1 MASLPYITSA
11 GNIEKALARIKSAS
25 VPEKVTQDFVKDTL
39 KIPGGSGDQMTS
51 FLKKIGFADSSGQPT
66 KLYTSYRN
74 PTSSGQAVA
83 EAIRTA
89 YAPLYRRDEA
99 MHEKTDSELTGLVI
113 EETGHAEDS
122 APVKYTVNCIRALI
136 RHASFEAPEE
146 IDEPSEVSSK
156 VVQTQETPHD
166 RPPQASK
173 SFGLNL
179 GYTIN
184 INLPATTDQAVFN
197 AIFKSIKQNLLSDDD
212 A

>member
-1 MASLPYITSA
+1 
-11 GNIEKALARIKSAS
+11 
-25 VPEKVTQDFVKDTL
+25 
-39 KIPGGSGDQMTS
+39 
-51 FLKKIGFADSSGQPT
+51 
-66 KLYTSYRN
+66 
-74 PTSSGQAVA
+74 
-83 EAIRTA
+83 
-89 YAPLYRRDEA
+89 